1 MVQGPDFKIYSWKGK
16 EGEQELTTKI
26 KLGSALLTTVLNID
40 SSQISST
47 TCGKTLH
54 LCPQQIFSI
63 SLYLALNIS
72 ILPKTSLSLK
82 GCDVNKDLS
91 FSFRSI
97 FIAGSEDDQVLFKA
111 L

>member
-1 MVQGPDFKIYSWKGK
+1 MVQGPDLKIYFYKEK
-16 EGEQELTTKI
+16 EGKQELTTKI

-40 SSQISST
+40 SSQISLT

-63 SLYLALNIS
+63 FLYLALNIS
-72 ILPKTSLSLK
+72 ILPKFLSLK
-82 GCDVNKDLS
+82 GCNVNKDLS
-91 FSFRSI
+91 FPFRSV
-97 FIAGSEDDQVLFKA
+97 FIAGSEDGQVLSKS